1 MHIET
6 AGMGEDK
13 DYCRLKREQRHCDS
27 HSSGAGRQGDRQPK
41 AADSPEGF
49 LPPHAVQEPSG
60 AWAADAAQPWEHGA
74 LSRLMDP
81 SLESR
86 QKKTKINYLEQQM
99 QSHALRQTHPD
110 FKGCVKQIDGGR
122 QLGKVR
128 NTQTRA

>member
-1 MHIET
+1 MHTET

-86 QKKTKINYLEQQM
+86 QKKNQDKLPGAANAKSCSEADT
-99 QSHALRQTHPD
+99 S
-110 FKGCVKQIDGGR
+110 
-122 QLGKVR
+122 
-128 NTQTRA
+128 